1 MSSFRR
7 WRARRFGS
15 PSAFE
20 WVARRGRV
28 DVVVEKTCANSL
40 RVPFVDAVVPEARDI
55 FIRRDGLDTVGS
67 AMQRWKAPLDIPDLA
82 RKARFVPPSDLPYY
96 AGRYF
101 WNRLYRL
108 VSRQERLAFRGP
120 QMADMDQLLAA
131 HPLDEVCAIQWQRC
145 VEHAYDALQAMP
157 PSRWLEVV
165 DEEFV
170 TDPGRELERVLAF
183 LGLEADRHAQEA
195 AVRDV
200 HGGSVGKG
208 RAALDEETVARLT
221 ALVGGSLGRFGYA

>member
-1 MSSFRR
+1 M
-7 WRARRFGS
+7 
-15 PSAFE
+15 
-20 WVARRGRV
+20 
-28 DVVVEKTCANSL
+28 EKTCANSL
-40 RVPFVDAVVPEARDI
+40 RVPFVDAVVPEVRDI

-67 AMQRWKAPLDIPDLA
+67 AMQRWKAPLDIPYLA
-82 RKARFVPPSDLPYY
+82 RKARFVPASDLPYY

-108 VSRQERLAFRGP
+108 VSRQERLAFWGP
-120 QMADMDQLLAA
+120 QMADMDQLLAV

-145 VEHAYDALQAMP
+145 VDHAYDALQAMP

-165 DEEFV
+165 YEDFV

-183 LGLEADRHAQEA
+183 LGLEADRHARAA

-208 RAALDEETVARLT
+208 RAALDDETVTRLT
-221 ALVGGSLGRFGYA
+221 ALVGGSLGRFGYV